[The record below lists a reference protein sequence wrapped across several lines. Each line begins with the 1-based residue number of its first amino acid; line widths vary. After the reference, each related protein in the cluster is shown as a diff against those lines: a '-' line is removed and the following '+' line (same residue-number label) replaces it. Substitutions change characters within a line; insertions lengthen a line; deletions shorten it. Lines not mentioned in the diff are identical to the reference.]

1 MRGSWIR
8 GALALA
14 LVSAMGSACTP
25 GEKQQTSSEAMGSLC
40 NRTCL
45 IKTANEYLAALVAHD
60 PRKVSLASNIGFVEN
75 LHRMKPGEGLWKT
88 ITGGPTNFK
97 IYVPDVDVQEVAW
110 MGVLHQ
116 DGKPIILALRLKLKD
131 GKITEAEH
139 LIAPVETKALPN
151 LQTPRSGLVAEIPAA
166 QRLPHDTL
174 MLIAATYY
182 DALDDNDGSMA
193 PFAGDCQRRENGIT
207 SAGAGA
213 VLVPSDADPKGPS
226 VSSDC
231 KAQMDSNFF
240 EYIRYI
246 NHRRVFAADPVTGLA
261 IGFSQFRHAMDNLPY
276 KVKYNDGLLHEITTK
291 NMPFKPFDLPA
302 AHIFKIGPDKKLH
315 QIEAIGYLAPYK
327 SPTGWE

>member
-1 MRGSWIR
+1 MHGSKIR

-14 LVSAMGSACTP
+14 LLSAMLSACTP
-25 GEKQQTSSEAMGSLC
+25 GDKQQVSTPQALC
-40 NRTCL
+40 DRDCL
-45 IKTANEYLAALVAHD
+45 IKTANGYLAALAAHD
-60 PRKVSLASNIGFVEN
+60 PSKAPLASNIGFVEN
-75 LHRMKPGEGLWKT
+75 LHRLKPGEGLWKT

-139 LIAPVETKALPN
+139 VIAPVSEKGLPN
-151 LQTPRSGLVAEIPAA
+151 LQTPRRGLVSEIPVG
-166 QRLPHDTL
+166 QRLPHDALTR
-174 MLIAATYY
+174 IAATYY

-193 PFAGDCQRRENGIT
+193 PFASDCQRRENGVT
-207 SAGAGA
+207 SAGVGA

-226 VSSDC
+226 VASDC
-231 KAQMDSNFF
+231 TAQMSSNFF
-240 EYIRYI
+240 EYIRYL
-246 NHRRVFAADPVTGLA
+246 NHRRIVAADPVTGLA

-276 KVKYNDGLLHEITTK
+276 KVKYNDGLLHEITVK

-302 AHIFKIGPDKKLH
+302 VHIFKIGPDKKLH
-315 QIEAIGYLAPYK
+315 EIEAIGFLAPYK
-327 SPTGWE
+327 AATGWE